1 MQNFILSERYKQII
15 ICLLSKSDMNRYISS
30 DQLASEI
37 YLSRST
43 LVKDIKNLN
52 KYLQYYNLQ
61 IKGVNKLGYI
71 LEGNEINKRLFMK
84 HLH

>member
-61 IKGVNKLGYI
+61 IKGVDSIKYLV
-71 LEGNEINKRLFMK
+71 
-84 HLH
+84 

>member
-52 KYLQYYNLQ
+52 KYLQYYNL
-61 IKGVNKLGYI
+61 
-71 LEGNEINKRLFMK
+71 
-84 HLH
+84 

>member
-43 LVKDIKNLN
+43 LVKDIAKFN
-52 KYLQYYNLQ
+52 
-61 IKGVNKLGYI
+61 
-71 LEGNEINKRLFMK
+71 
-84 HLH
+84 

>member
-61 IKGVNKLGYI
+61 IKGV
-71 LEGNEINKRLFMK
+71 R
-84 HLH
+84 

>member
-43 LVKDIKNLN
+43 LVKDIKNRLTS
-52 KYLQYYNLQ
+52 NLL
-61 IKGVNKLGYI
+61 I
-71 LEGNEINKRLFMK
+71 
-84 HLH
+84 

>member
-61 IKGVNKLGYI
+61 IKGVNKLG
-71 LEGNEINKRLFMK
+71 
-84 HLH
+84 

>member
-43 LVKDIKNLN
+43 LVKDIKNRLTS
-52 KYLQYYNLQ
+52 NL
-61 IKGVNKLGYI
+61 LT
-71 LEGNEINKRLFMK
+71 
-84 HLH
+84 

>member
-61 IKGVNKLGYI
+61 IKG
-71 LEGNEINKRLFMK
+71 
-84 HLH
+84 